1 MIPILYSGSETS
13 FTSNGLGRLTDIIEC
28 TCTEERNGIYEVE
41 FTYPVTG
48 KFYQQMVNMVEAHA
62 TGNWNNCGVIGCIH
76 DDRHDIQ
83 PFDLYSVSSP
93 IDGVATFNA
102 HHISYRLGREIV
114 VPFSATSA
122 ADAISQLPLKIKGG
136 SLFTF
141 WTDKATGGSMELKHP
156 ENVRNILGGQEG
168 SILDSF
174 GTGEYEFDKFA
185 VKLYQNRGVN
195 TGATIRYGKNMTDIT
210 RDIDSSGSYNAVAP
224 YWTGQVTDEST
235 QETRDAIV
243 YLSEVFVK
251 APDVT
256 GDPIVAAL
264 DVSGDFQ
271 EIPTQNELKA
281 RALQYLNE
289 NKPWVPKDNIKV
301 SFVQLWQTE
310 EYKDVAI
317 LQRLSICDQINVYY
331 EALGVVAEE
340 QEVIRVVYNVLL
352 ERYDEMELGEPETSL
367 ASSLSSETMA
377 QFESELEKAKKAA
390 VTSSMLQAAIKHATD
405 LITGG
410 LGGHVVFTLN
420 ADGKPEEILI
430 MDTDDPNTAVNVW
443 RFNKNGLGHSHN
455 GYNGPFSDV
464 ALTADGAINAA
475 LITTGTMLANIIK
488 GGTLSL
494 GGANNGNGVMRV
506 CDASG
511 NETVVLDNTGFQFTG
526 LNYYP
531 EWAWSE
537 GYATVPSYRYNLK
550 HYKKRTRIEDGSL
563 NFYSALA
570 WNNRSAIANPSF
582 IKYASLSQNGQYYVT
597 LATLQNNVGVLLKS
611 YDGAHMTVGGKY
623 DPAGNEVNND
633 EISFGSNVRL
643 ASARGILFG
652 GLYDNSG
659 YIYKTRN
666 YGKIIGGSF
675 GNLVLSATGSSS
687 GHSGTCTLTI
697 KPEGIIE
704 TSSQITCWSLYISN
718 GLLDVVSIE
727 CINLTVNGSKSRA
740 VDTKDFGDRL
750 LYCYEMPSPM
760 FGDIGESVINDDGLA
775 YIFLDPIFE
784 EAIDTDASYQVFLQ
798 KYGEGDLWIYERKPG
813 YFVVKG
819 TPGLN
824 FAWELKAKQF
834 DASNVRMESKEI
846 AIQKKEKEIDYE
858 REAESYLLEVQ
869 RVDYGANAADYI
881 QELEEERM
889 SIE

>member
-122 ADAISQLPLKIKGG
+122 ADAISQLPIKIKGG

-141 WTDKATGGSMELKHP
+141 WTDKATGGSMELNHP

-168 SILDSF
+168 SILDCF
-174 GTGEYEFDKFA
+174 GTGEYEFDKFS

-251 APDVT
+251 APDVA

-331 EALGVVAEE
+331 ESLGVVAEE

-464 ALTADGAINAA
+464 ALTADGAINAN

-494 GGANNGNGVMRV
+494 GGANNGNGVMRLY
-506 CDASG
+506 DASN
-511 NETVVLDNTGFQFTG
+511 NEIVTADINGITTYSAKWYSYYDNPLSSGIDNTHQYWSSYLSQYKEYWIRKTLFNSGGLIFYTRMVAENGNLLGAPYDKLRGYMMAEGRGLSIIAVGTDASPHRQGVKIKGYRAELAVGGNYYSSGESIFDSYNYDNLSDADCAIGLSAPYIVVPRGRLVFQYSSSKQLAYIYDSYQG
-526 LNYYP
+526 LNI
-531 EWAWSE
+531 ELSE
-537 GYATVPSYRYNLK
+537 AQSTSQGNRHRVDYLFDHS
-550 HYKKRTRIEDGSL
+550 G
-563 NFYSALA
+563 NFST
-570 WNNRSAIANPSF
+570 
-582 IKYASLSQNGQYYVT
+582 NG
-597 LATLQNNVGVLLKS
+597 LI
-611 YDGAHMTVGGKY
+611 
-623 DPAGNEVNND
+623 VNNTYV
-633 EISFGSNVRL
+633 SF
-643 ASARGILFG
+643 
-652 GLYDNSG
+652 D
-659 YIYKTRN
+659 
-666 YGKIIGGSF
+666 
-675 GNLVLSATGSSS
+675 
-687 GHSGTCTLTI
+687 
-697 KPEGIIE
+697 
-704 TSSQITCWSLYISN
+704 
-718 GLLDVVSIE
+718 
-727 CINLTVNGSKSRA
+727 KSRV
-740 VDTKDFGDRL
+740 VDTEDYQKRL
-750 LYCYEMPSPM
+750 LYCYETPTPT
-760 FGDIGESVINDDGLA
+760 FGDIGDSVLDETGES
-775 YIFLDPIFE
+775 YIVFDPIFAE
-784 EAIDTDASYQVFLQ
+784 TIDVSHQYQVFLQ
-798 KYGEGDLWIYERKPG
+798 KYGDGDCWVDKRTPQ
-813 YFVVKG
+813 YFLVKG
-819 TPGLN
+819 TPGLK
-824 FAWELKAKQF
+824 FGWEIKAKQF
-834 DASNVRMESKEI
+834 DYNNKRLNKFDKDFIEPVEELSC
-846 AIQKKEKEIDYE
+846 
-858 REAESYLLEVQ
+858 
-869 RVDYGANAADYI
+869 DYGELSADYI
-881 QELEEERM
+881 KELEEERM

>member
-168 SILDSF
+168 SILDCF

-224 YWTGQVTDEST
+224 YWTGQVTNEST

-289 NKPWVPKDNIKV
+289 NRPWVPKDNIKV

-352 ERYDEMELGEPETSL
+352 ERYDEMELGAPETSL

-494 GGANNGNGVMRV
+494 GGTNNGNGVMRLY
-506 CDASG
+506 DASN
-511 NETVVLDNTGFQFTG
+511 NEIVTADINGITTYSAKWYSYYDNPLSSGIDNTHQYWSSYLRQYKEYWIRKTLFNSGGLIFYTRMVAENGNLLGAAYDKLRGYMMAEGRGLSIIAVGTDASPHRQGVKIKGYRAELAVGGNYYSSGESIFDSYNYDNLSDADCAIGLSAPYIVVPRGRLVFQYSSSKQLAYIYDDYQG
-526 LNYYP
+526 LNI
-531 EWAWSE
+531 ELSE
-537 GYATVPSYRYNLK
+537 VRSTSQGNRHKVDFLFDHSGNFST
-550 HYKKRTRIEDGSL
+550 DGL
-563 NFYSALA
+563 
-570 WNNRSAIANPSF
+570 I
-582 IKYASLSQNGQYYVT
+582 
-597 LATLQNNVGVLLKS
+597 
-611 YDGAHMTVGGKY
+611 
-623 DPAGNEVNND
+623 VNNTYV
-633 EISFGSNVRL
+633 SF
-643 ASARGILFG
+643 
-652 GLYDNSG
+652 D
-659 YIYKTRN
+659 
-666 YGKIIGGSF
+666 
-675 GNLVLSATGSSS
+675 
-687 GHSGTCTLTI
+687 
-697 KPEGIIE
+697 
-704 TSSQITCWSLYISN
+704 
-718 GLLDVVSIE
+718 
-727 CINLTVNGSKSRA
+727 KSRV
-740 VDTKDFGDRL
+740 VDTEDYQKRL
-750 LYCYEMPSPM
+750 LYCYETPTPT
-760 FGDIGESVINDDGLA
+760 FGDIGDSVLDETGES
-775 YIFLDPIFE
+775 YIVFDPIFAE
-784 EAIDTDASYQVFLQ
+784 TIDVSHQYQVFLQ
-798 KYGEGDLWIYERKPG
+798 KYGDGDCWVDKRTPQ
-813 YFVVKG
+813 YFLVKG
-819 TPGLN
+819 TPGLK
-824 FAWELKAKQF
+824 FGWEIKAKQF
-834 DASNVRMESKEI
+834 DYNNKRLNKFDKDFIEPVEELSC
-846 AIQKKEKEIDYE
+846 
-858 REAESYLLEVQ
+858 
-869 RVDYGANAADYI
+869 DYGELAANYI
-881 QELEEERM
+881 QNLEEERM
-889 SIE
+889 NIE

>member
-168 SILDSF
+168 SILDCF

-224 YWTGQVTDEST
+224 YWTGQVTNEST

-331 EALGVVAEE
+331 ESLGVVAEE

-494 GGANNGNGVMRV
+494 GGANNGNGVMRLYDTSNNEIV
-506 CDASG
+506 TADINGITTYSAKWYSYYDNPLGSGIDNTHQYWSSYLSQYKEYWIRKTLFNSGGLIFYTRMVAENGNLLGAAYDKLRGYMMAEGRGLSIIAVGTDASPHRQGVKIKGYRAELAVGG
-511 NETVVLDNTGFQFTG
+511 NYYSSGESIFDSYNYDNLSDADCAIGLSAPYIVVPRGRLVFQYSSSKQLAYIYDNYQG
-526 LNYYP
+526 LNI
-531 EWAWSE
+531 ELSE
-537 GYATVPSYRYNLK
+537 VRSTSQGNRHKVDFLFDHSGNFST
-550 HYKKRTRIEDGSL
+550 DGL
-563 NFYSALA
+563 
-570 WNNRSAIANPSF
+570 I
-582 IKYASLSQNGQYYVT
+582 
-597 LATLQNNVGVLLKS
+597 
-611 YDGAHMTVGGKY
+611 
-623 DPAGNEVNND
+623 VNNTYV
-633 EISFGSNVRL
+633 SF
-643 ASARGILFG
+643 
-652 GLYDNSG
+652 D
-659 YIYKTRN
+659 
-666 YGKIIGGSF
+666 
-675 GNLVLSATGSSS
+675 
-687 GHSGTCTLTI
+687 
-697 KPEGIIE
+697 
-704 TSSQITCWSLYISN
+704 
-718 GLLDVVSIE
+718 
-727 CINLTVNGSKSRA
+727 KSRV
-740 VDTKDFGDRL
+740 VDTEDYQKRL
-750 LYCYEMPSPM
+750 LYCYETPTPT
-760 FGDIGESVINDDGLA
+760 FGDIGDSVLDETGES
-775 YIFLDPIFE
+775 YIVFDPIFAE
-784 EAIDTDASYQVFLQ
+784 TIDVSHQYQVFLQ
-798 KYGEGDLWIYERKPG
+798 KYGDGDCWVDKRTPQ
-813 YFVVKG
+813 YFLVKG
-819 TPGLN
+819 TPGLK
-824 FAWELKAKQF
+824 FGWEIKAKQF
-834 DASNVRMESKEI
+834 DYNNKRLNKFDKDFIEPVEELSC
-846 AIQKKEKEIDYE
+846 
-858 REAESYLLEVQ
+858 
-869 RVDYGANAADYI
+869 DYGELSADYI
-881 QELEEERM
+881 KELEEERM

>member
-168 SILDSF
+168 SILDCF

-224 YWTGQVTDEST
+224 YWTGQVTNEST

-289 NKPWVPKDNIKV
+289 NRPWVPKDNIKV

-352 ERYDEMELGEPETSL
+352 ERYDEMELGAPETSL

-443 RFNKNGLGHSHN
+443 RFNKNGLGHSHT

-494 GGANNGNGVMRV
+494 GGANNGNGVMRLY
-506 CDASG
+506 DASN
-511 NETVVLDNTGFQFTG
+511 NEIVTADINGITTYSAKWYSYYDNPLSSGIDNTHQYWSKYLSQYKEYWIRKTLFNSGGLIFYTRMVAENGNLLGAPYDKLRGYMMAEDRGLSIIAVGTDASPNRQGVKIKGYRAELAVGGNYYSSGESIFDSYNYDNLSDADCAIGLSAPYIVVPHGRLVFQHGSSQQLAYIYDKYQG
-526 LNYYP
+526 LNI
-531 EWAWSE
+531 ELSE
-537 GYATVPSYRYNLK
+537 VRSTSQGNRHKVDFLFDHSGNFST
-550 HYKKRTRIEDGSL
+550 DGL
-563 NFYSALA
+563 
-570 WNNRSAIANPSF
+570 I
-582 IKYASLSQNGQYYVT
+582 
-597 LATLQNNVGVLLKS
+597 
-611 YDGAHMTVGGKY
+611 
-623 DPAGNEVNND
+623 VNNTYV
-633 EISFGSNVRL
+633 SF
-643 ASARGILFG
+643 
-652 GLYDNSG
+652 D
-659 YIYKTRN
+659 
-666 YGKIIGGSF
+666 
-675 GNLVLSATGSSS
+675 
-687 GHSGTCTLTI
+687 
-697 KPEGIIE
+697 
-704 TSSQITCWSLYISN
+704 
-718 GLLDVVSIE
+718 
-727 CINLTVNGSKSRA
+727 KSRV
-740 VDTKDFGDRL
+740 VDTEDYQKRL
-750 LYCYEMPSPM
+750 LYCYETPTPT
-760 FGDIGESVINDDGLA
+760 FGDIGDSVLDETGES
-775 YIFLDPIFE
+775 YIVFDPIFAE
-784 EAIDTDASYQVFLQ
+784 TIDVSHQYQVFLQ
-798 KYGEGDLWIYERKPG
+798 KYGDGDCWVDKRTPQ
-813 YFVVKG
+813 YFLVKG
-819 TPGLN
+819 TPGLK
-824 FAWELKAKQF
+824 FGWEIKAKQF
-834 DASNVRMESKEI
+834 DYNNKRLNKFDKDFIEPVEELSC
-846 AIQKKEKEIDYE
+846 
-858 REAESYLLEVQ
+858 
-869 RVDYGANAADYI
+869 DYGELSADYI

>member
-122 ADAISQLPLKIKGG
+122 ADAISQLPIKIKGG

-168 SILDSF
+168 SILDCF
-174 GTGEYEFDKFA
+174 GTGEYEFDKFS

-251 APDVT
+251 APDVA

-331 EALGVVAEE
+331 ESLGVVAEE

-464 ALTADGAINAA
+464 ALTADGAINAN

-494 GGANNGNGVMRV
+494 GGANNGNGVMRLY
-506 CDASG
+506 DASN
-511 NETVVLDNTGFQFTG
+511 NEIVTADINGITTYSAKWYSYYDNPLSSGIDNTHQYWSSYLSQYKEYWIRKTLFNSGGLIFYTRMVAENGNLLGAPYDKLRGYMMAEGRGLSIIAVGTDASPHRQGVKIKGYRAELAVGGNYYSSGESIFDSYNYDNLSDADCAIGLSAPYIVVPRGRLVFQYSSSKQLAYIYDSYQG
-526 LNYYP
+526 LNI
-531 EWAWSE
+531 ELSE
-537 GYATVPSYRYNLK
+537 AQSTSQGNRHRVDYLFDHS
-550 HYKKRTRIEDGSL
+550 G
-563 NFYSALA
+563 NFST
-570 WNNRSAIANPSF
+570 
-582 IKYASLSQNGQYYVT
+582 NG
-597 LATLQNNVGVLLKS
+597 LI
-611 YDGAHMTVGGKY
+611 
-623 DPAGNEVNND
+623 VNNTYV
-633 EISFGSNVRL
+633 SF
-643 ASARGILFG
+643 
-652 GLYDNSG
+652 D
-659 YIYKTRN
+659 
-666 YGKIIGGSF
+666 
-675 GNLVLSATGSSS
+675 
-687 GHSGTCTLTI
+687 
-697 KPEGIIE
+697 
-704 TSSQITCWSLYISN
+704 
-718 GLLDVVSIE
+718 
-727 CINLTVNGSKSRA
+727 KSRV
-740 VDTKDFGDRL
+740 VDTEDYQKRL
-750 LYCYEMPSPM
+750 LYCYETPTPT
-760 FGDIGESVINDDGLA
+760 FGDIGDSVLDETGES
-775 YIFLDPIFE
+775 YIVFDPIFAE
-784 EAIDTDASYQVFLQ
+784 TIDVSHQYQVFLQ
-798 KYGEGDLWIYERKPG
+798 KYGDGDCWVDKRTPQ
-813 YFVVKG
+813 YFLVKG
-819 TPGLN
+819 TPGLK
-824 FAWELKAKQF
+824 FGWEIKAKQF
-834 DASNVRMESKEI
+834 DYNNKRLNKFDKDFIEPVEELSC
-846 AIQKKEKEIDYE
+846 
-858 REAESYLLEVQ
+858 
-869 RVDYGANAADYI
+869 DYGELSADYI
-881 QELEEERM
+881 KELEEERM

>member
-168 SILDSF
+168 SILDCF

-224 YWTGQVTDEST
+224 YWTGQVTNEST

-289 NKPWVPKDNIKV
+289 NRPWVPKDNIKV

-352 ERYDEMELGEPETSL
+352 ERYDEMELGAPETSL

-390 VTSSMLQAAIKHATD
+390 VTSSMLQATIKHATD

-506 CDASG
+506 YDANNNNIITADVNGIVFNGIKHLTPSTVISG
-511 NETVVLDNTGFQFTG
+511 QYNDEDSPYFWEVPEGNYTNPSRVPNKVWYQRRVGINDGGIAFYRVLTNNDNGVINPPSVSIVGRARAVNESVQITAKEKLFLTNYDNLAYINIGCPLINAGSHSTNENRTIIFG
-526 LNYYP
+526 
-531 EWAWSE
+531 
-537 GYATVPSYRYNLK
+537 GYALQVPSIVYGRTTDDYNPWYTVLENSYGPSFNIGSK
-550 HYKKRTRIEDGSL
+550 YGSDSASWVFNTRDGS
-563 NFYSALA
+563 F
-570 WNNRSAIANPSF
+570 F
-582 IKYASLSQNGQYYVT
+582 T
-597 LATLQNNVGVLLKS
+597 
-611 YDGAHMTVGGKY
+611 D
-623 DPAGNEVNND
+623 
-633 EISFGSNVRL
+633 
-643 ASARGILFG
+643 IL
-652 GLYDNSG
+652 Y
-659 YIYKTRN
+659 
-666 YGKIIGGSF
+666 
-675 GNLVLSATGSSS
+675 
-687 GHSGTCTLTI
+687 
-697 KPEGIIE
+697 
-704 TSSQITCWSLYISN
+704 
-718 GLLDVVSIE
+718 
-727 CINLTVNGSKSRA
+727 VNGVYVDGTKSRL
-740 VDTKDFGDRL
+740 VKTDDFSDRL
-750 LYCYEMPSPM
+750 LYCYEMPTPM
-760 FGDIGESVINDDGLA
+760 FGDIGDSVLDSDGKC
-775 YIFLDPIFE
+775 YIYLDPIFSE
-784 EAIDTDASYQVFLQ
+784 TVDTSHQYQVFLQ
-798 KYGEGDLWIYERKPG
+798 KYGAGDCWVSERRPD
-813 YFVVKG
+813 YFVVEG
-819 TPGLN
+819 TPNLK

-834 DASNVRMESKEI
+834 DYDNRRLDI
-846 AIQKKEKEIDYE
+846 HEKTYEQTDENYYDYE
-858 REAESYLLEVQ
+858 
-869 RVDYGANAADYI
+869 NAAATFI

-889 SIE
+889 NIE

>member
-168 SILDSF
+168 SILDCF

-251 APDVT
+251 APDVA

-331 EALGVVAEE
+331 ESLGVVAEE

-494 GGANNGNGVMRV
+494 GGANNGNGVMRLYDTSNNEIV
-506 CDASG
+506 TADINGITTYSAKWYSYYDNPLGSG
-511 NETVVLDNTGFQFTG
+511 IDNTHQ
-526 LNYYP
+526 Y
-531 EWAWSE
+531 WS
-537 GYATVPSYRYNLK
+537 SY
-550 HYKKRTRIEDGSL
+550 
-563 NFYSALA
+563 
-570 WNNRSAIANPSF
+570 
-582 IKYASLSQNGQYYVT
+582 LSQYKEYWIRKT
-597 LATLQNNVGVLLKS
+597 LFNS
-611 YDGAHMTVGGKY
+611 
-623 DPAGNEVNND
+623 
-633 EISFGSNVRL
+633 
-643 ASARGILFG
+643 G
-652 GLYDNSG
+652 GLIFY
-659 YIYKTRN
+659 TRMVAEN
-666 YGKIIGGSF
+666 
-675 GNLVLSATGSSS
+675 GNLLGAAYDKLRGYMMAEGRGLS
-687 GHSGTCTLTI
+687 
-697 KPEGIIE
+697 II
-704 TSSQITCWSLYISN
+704 
-718 GLLDVVSIE
+718 
-727 CINLTVNGSKSRA
+727 A
-740 VDTKDFGDRL
+740 VG
-750 LYCYEMPSPM
+750 
-760 FGDIGESVINDDGLA
+760 
-775 YIFLDPIFE
+775 
-784 EAIDTDASYQVFLQ
+784 TDASPHRQGV
-798 KYGEGDLWIYERKPG
+798 KIKG
-813 YFVVKG
+813 YR
-819 TPGLN
+819 
-824 FAWELKAKQF
+824 AELAVGG
-834 DASNVRMESKEI
+834 N
-846 AIQKKEKEIDYE
+846 Y
-858 REAESYLLEVQ
+858 Y
-869 RVDYGANAADYI
+869 
-881 QELEEERM
+881 
-889 SIE
+889 